1 MASYE
6 IYVYSTHVMWDGF
19 TFIIRRSSKK
29 LWGGSPPASKS
40 CLLQKSFTKVVIFV
54 ILVEVFCGKPF
65 GKQARLLL
73 KPVFVTLQAQAV
85 IKCITREKNLACEM
99 RKAEDWYHLTA
110 MQRQEH
116 SYTVLSQSWCLINSF
131 SHVASF
137 CISLLFFS
145 PLSPPP
151 PPVPYQTSEVKRR
164 RLKSPTYPSVCPY
177 VRQ

>member
-1 MASYE
+1 MRWAYIHHQE
-6 IYVYSTHVMWDGF
+6 ILQETLRWFSTR
-19 TFIIRRSSKK
+19 IKI
-29 LWGGSPPASKS
+29 L
-40 CLLQKSFTKVVIFV
+40 SFTKIFYKSSHFV

-145 PLSPPP
+145 SSLP
-151 PPVPYQTSEVKRR
+151 
-164 RLKSPTYPSVCPY
+164 SPTSCSVSDL
-177 VRQ
+177 RSQA